1 MRRKVDRSLLTG
13 AAGLGVFAVT
23 MGVLPGI
30 PSANQ
35 QRELTV
41 KAASSPKADE
51 GARLI
56 VTEQPAAKPAPP
68 SFDRY
73 RRLLERNPFAPR
85 LPKKPPVLASPPPVL
100 VTPPVLPPVE
110 KPAEAKKPETAPPA
124 ASVKPPETP
133 DPLKDWVYSGTVA
146 IGGDV
151 YAVVEN
157 KASKQGRYLKAGEE
171 LQGAIVESVTQTEL
185 GLTLNGAPRTLP
197 KSSAFNVTPLNAGG
211 GGGPQ
216 PNPGGAGPGQPGGA
230 PPGGP
235 MPAGGPA
242 PAGPGGAPVI
252 RRPGPV
258 PASAP
263 SPAPTLS
270 APTSK

>member
-13 AAGLGVFAVT
+13 AAGIGVFAVT

-35 QRELTV
+35 QRGLRAKVAT
-41 KAASSPKADE
+41 SPE
-51 GARLI
+51 GHDGVRVALA
-56 VTEQPAAKPAPP
+56 EQPATTSTPP
-68 SFDRY
+68 SFERY

-85 LPKKPPVLASPPPVL
+85 LPKKQPVLASPVL

-110 KPAEAKKPETAPPA
+110 KPAEVKKPEAAPA
-124 ASVKPPETP
+124 AAPVKPPETP

-185 GLTLNGAPRTLP
+185 GLTLNGTPRTLP
-197 KSSAFNVTPLNAGG
+197 KSSAFNATPLNAGT

-216 PNPGGAGPGQPGGA
+216 PNSGSGAPGQPGGP

-235 MPAGGPA
+235 MPAGAPSPA
-242 PAGPGGAPVI
+242 SPGGAPAI
-252 RRPGPV
+252 RRSGPV